1 MAEHSRS
8 CWSALGELPAERTT
22 VMVNKSLLRPAD
34 ARTVERRLRAEH
46 SQRAVTIPYDE
57 QLAAMLDSGTYSL
70 EALRRPSRVA
80 IKRLGLAVAER
91 LV

>member
-1 MAEHSRS
+1 
-8 CWSALGELPAERTT
+8 
-22 VMVNKSLLRPAD
+22 MVNRSLLRPAD

-57 QLAAMLDSGTYSL
+57 QLAAMIDSGTYSL

-80 IKRLGLAVAER
+80 IKRLGFAVAER